1 LAHWLK
7 QEILMKNILTIG
19 LTLMAGY
26 AGLGKLPAQ
35 QQPAA
40 QAAMQEPAAFAKA
53 VASIMK
59 TVAGAPFSAVE
70 EITMTQTLADGNRIV
85 RTMRR
90 KVYRDSQGREGA
102 EQEATMATMMV
113 LGERVSVPSI
123 IITDPISGVTYNLDP
138 AKKTAWKRAGV
149 QISLALVGNMA
160 GVVRS
165 AFPGVVPAKEQLAPT
180 MVEGLPV
187 EGTRSTTTVPAG
199 QVGNERDILV
209 VDEVWY
215 SPDLQM
221 NLMTKHSDPRGGETV
236 YKLTTISRSEPDPAL
251 FQVPAGYTITE
262 GRPPET
268 LFIFPPPTTQP
279 PAK

>member
-1 LAHWLK
+1 
-7 QEILMKNILTIG
+7 MRDILTIG
-19 LTLMAGY
+19 FTLMVGY

-35 QQPAA
+35 QPPAA
-40 QAAMQEPAAFAKA
+40 QARPAMQEPAAFAA
-53 VASIMK
+53 ALASIMK

-70 EITMTQTLADGNRIV
+70 EVTLTQTLADGNRLV
-85 RTMRR
+85 RTIRR
-90 KVYRDSQGREGA
+90 KVYRDSQGREGN
-102 EQEATMATMMV
+102 EQEATMLV

-123 IITDPISGVTYNLDP
+123 VITDPISGVTYNLDP
-138 AKKTAWKRAGV
+138 PKKTAWKRAGV
-149 QISLALVGNMA
+149 HFSLALSGNMA
-160 GVVRS
+160 SPSRS
-165 AFPGVVPAKEQLAPT
+165 AVPVKEQLAPT

-221 NLMTKHSDPRGGETV
+221 NVMTKHSDPRGGETV
-236 YKLTTISRSEPDPAL
+236 FKLTNISRSEPDAAL

-268 LFIFPPPTTQP
+268 LFIIPPPTTLP

>member
-1 LAHWLK
+1 
-7 QEILMKNILTIG
+7 
-19 LTLMAGY
+19 
-26 AGLGKLPAQ
+26 
-35 QQPAA
+35 
-40 QAAMQEPAAFAKA
+40 
-53 VASIMK
+53 
-59 TVAGAPFSAVE
+59 
-70 EITMTQTLADGNRIV
+70 
-85 RTMRR
+85 MRR
-90 KVYRDSQGREGA
+90 KVYRDSQGRERA
-102 EQEATMATMMV
+102 EQEPTMLV
-113 LGERVSVPSI
+113 LGERVSVPI
-123 IITDPISGVTYNLDP
+123 MIITDPISGVTYNLDS
-138 AKKTAWKRAGV
+138 AKKMAWKRAGV
-149 QISLALVGNMA
+149 QVSLALVGNMA

-221 NLMTKHSDPRGGETV
+221 NVMTKHNDPRGGETV
-236 YKLTTISRSEPDPAL
+236 YKLTNISRSEPDPAL

-268 LFIFPPPTTQP
+268 TFILPPPTTLP